1 MTALSDLRSRVLA
14 GSGEDQQ
21 LDVDIATTIGGF
33 VLERRGRDTKAWLY
47 PVSGVGVRRD
57 PAPSALHGRLR
68 YVSDLNAVIALVEE
82 RADQWTGI
90 EIASRQRRTMWRAE
104 LSRLDDQ
111 GDEVAVSARASS
123 PSRALLAALLEAL
136 EIADD
141 NA

>member
-68 YVSDLNAVIALVEE
+68 YVSDLNAVIALTEE
-82 RADQWTGI
+82 KLPGWAWSVGNLSSGAQ
-90 EIASRQRRTMWRAE
+90 AYVMRRGGVMV
-104 LSRLDDQ
+104 
-111 GDEVAVSARASS
+111 GGNASS
-123 PSRALLAALLEAL
+123 PSRALLAALLEAM
-136 EIADD
+136 ETNDERA
-141 NA
+141 